1 MKLRLQTVNID
12 EPFDEGRDNIVYV
25 YQNELHQ
32 FHLTSLYQIMQSH
45 LKLDTLYFQHFSMN
59 ICLNDDNS
67 KDTTATFT
75 GMLKFVNW
83 NTKVNSKK

>member
-12 EPFDEGRDNIVYV
+12 EPFDEGRDDIVYV

-32 FHLTSLYQIMQSH
+32 FHLSSLHQFMQQR
-45 LKLDTLYFQHFSMN
+45 LNLDTLNFQHFSMS

-83 NTKVNSKK
+83 NTKVNS